1 MRMDYLSIFL
11 EVFRGPRE
19 TIFCLKIMCL
29 KSEGN
34 HGALRAKSTN
44 FKGLIF
50 ILKMEKLH
58 VLLWDLK

>member
-1 MRMDYLSIFL
+1 MDYPSIFL

-19 TIFCLKIMCL
+19 TGFCLKITRL

-34 HGALRAKSTN
+34 HGTLQAKSTN

-50 ILKMEKLH
+50 ISETEKL
-58 VLLWDLK
+58 LLWDL